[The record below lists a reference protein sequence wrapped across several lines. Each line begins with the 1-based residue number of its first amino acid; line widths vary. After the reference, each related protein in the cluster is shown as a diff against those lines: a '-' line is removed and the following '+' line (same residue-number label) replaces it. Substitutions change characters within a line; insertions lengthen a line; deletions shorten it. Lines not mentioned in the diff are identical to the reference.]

1 MRHIAASA
9 GKYRHPEPR
18 TLARPATT
26 SSVAT
31 ADDRAVNHLRVTRRT
46 RFRIPLDLGNLG

>member
-9 GKYRHPEPR
+9 GKYRHPEPH

-26 SSVAT
+26 PSAAT
-31 ADDRAVNHLRVTRRT
+31 ADDRAANRPRVTRRT
-46 RFRIPLDLGNLG
+46 QFRIPLDLGNLG